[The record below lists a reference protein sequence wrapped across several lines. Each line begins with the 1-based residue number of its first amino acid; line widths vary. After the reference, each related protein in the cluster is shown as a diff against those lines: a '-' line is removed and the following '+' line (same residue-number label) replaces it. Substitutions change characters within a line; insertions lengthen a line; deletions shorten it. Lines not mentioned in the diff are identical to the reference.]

1 MTDVFISY
9 ASEDRESAARLA
21 SALETRGWSV
31 WWDRKIIIGQSFDQA
46 IERALENAKSIVV
59 LWSKHSISSEWV
71 KNEAALAVERG
82 VLVPALIDSVML
94 PLEFRRKQT
103 ADMVDWNGNAMH
115 EGFQALCDGVA
126 AKAGITGQ
134 NQTKTSK
141 QIHKLRSAAATLS
154 SNQVDVM
161 LVKQGLYDKTRNA
174 SGKGV
179 VHQYE
184 PQIAGDEV
192 VIVDHATG
200 LMWLKGGF
208 DAMDLTDAASNIN
221 RLNAEIFAGF
231 NDWRLPTLEEA
242 MTLMEPQA
250 HDNFHID
257 PVFQKGV
264 NFIWTADRTP
274 NGRGWVVYFHDGI
287 LAAENIEFNA
297 WTRPVRSFQ
306 D

>member
-9 ASEDRESAARLA
+9 ASEDRENAAKLA

-46 IERALENAKSIVV
+46 IEHELENAKSIVV

-82 VLVPALIDSVML
+82 MLVPALIDSVIL

-103 ADMVDWNGNAMH
+103 ANLVGWNGNSMH
-115 EGFQALCDGVA
+115 EGFQSLCDGVA
-126 AKAGITGQ
+126 AKAGIAGQ
-134 NQTKTSK
+134 DLTKTST
-141 QIHKLRSAAATLS
+141 QTSKLRSAPAILS

-161 LVKQGLYDKTRNA
+161 LVKQGFYEKRRNA
-174 SGKGV
+174 SGKDV
-179 VHQYE
+179 AHQYE
-184 PQIAGDEV
+184 PQVSGGEV
-192 VIVDHATG
+192 VVVDHATG

-208 DAMDLTDAASNIN
+208 DAMNLTDAASNIN

-242 MTLMEPQA
+242 MSLMEPQT

-264 NFIWTADRTP
+264 NFIWTTDSTP

-297 WTRPVRSFQ
+297 WTRPVRRFQ
-306 D
+306 V